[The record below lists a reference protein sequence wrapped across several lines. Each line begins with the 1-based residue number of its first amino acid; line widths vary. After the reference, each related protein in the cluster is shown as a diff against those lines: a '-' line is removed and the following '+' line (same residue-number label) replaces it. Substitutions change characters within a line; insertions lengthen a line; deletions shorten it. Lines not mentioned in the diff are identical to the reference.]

1 MYQLSEEKKLFV
13 PGKNR
18 IENCN
23 IKHTLPPDKLKLCC
37 DSRGDTC
44 VYMQPLNINNDHIK
58 VNRKYCLYQFKK

>member
-23 IKHTLPPDKLKLCC
+23 IKHTLSPDKLKLCC

-44 VYMQPLNINNDHIK
+44 VYATAE
-58 VNRKYCLYQFKK
+58 YQ